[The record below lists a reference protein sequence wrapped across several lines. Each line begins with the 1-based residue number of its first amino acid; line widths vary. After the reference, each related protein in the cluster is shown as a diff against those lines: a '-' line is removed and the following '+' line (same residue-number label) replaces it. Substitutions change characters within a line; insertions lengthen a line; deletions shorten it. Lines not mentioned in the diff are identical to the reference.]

1 MEVRDREYGK
11 EIKKR
16 GRIRPGTFEGWKKR
30 NNIITAFTVIDGTA
44 TAIEFDRTRDGE
56 GWSLRK
62 LRRQRLIRTLRGW
75 RLMRTLWR

>member
-1 MEVRDREYGK
+1 MGQRPQLNLIGQGTVR
-11 EIKKR
+11 
-16 GRIRPGTFEGWKKR
+16 
-30 NNIITAFTVIDGTA
+30 
-44 TAIEFDRTRDGE
+44 